1 MHGIRSCIMA
11 WTTMNGGVHAMAVA
25 WTASYNGVHATTKA
39 SPPLYRA
46 GDAETSEA
54 DITYAMSAS
63 RIKNINTWDQVLI
76 FYVSEAIFYF
86 SSAAY
91 NSSSA
96 FGASPLASASSW
108 TNFEPMMA
116 PLALA

>member
-1 MHGIRSCIMA
+1 MHGIPSCI
-11 WTTMNGGVHAMAVA
+11 VA
-25 WTASYNGVHATTKA
+25 WSALYGREHATTKA
-39 SPPLYRA
+39 SPPLYSA

-54 DITYAMSAS
+54 DITYAMSS
-63 RIKNINTWDQVLI
+63 LHIKIINTWYQVLI
-76 FYVSEAIFYF
+76 SYLAEAIFYF
-86 SSAAY
+86 SRAAY

>member
-1 MHGIRSCIMA
+1 MQEVRSCIAA
-11 WTTMNGGVHAMAVA
+11 WSALYGRG
-25 WTASYNGVHATTKA
+25 HATTKA
-39 SPPLYRA
+39 SPPLYSA

-63 RIKNINTWDQVLI
+63 HIKNINTWYQVLI
-76 FYVSEAIFYF
+76 SYLAEAIFYF
-86 SSAAY
+86 SSAEY